1 MMRKLVSGVD
11 DVPAILAARSIGVD
25 DAVRATVAEIIDDVR
40 RRGDAALLDAV
51 RRFDAPGLDALVAAD
66 RELEAAEAA
75 LSEEQHA
82 ALQTAIDRVMRFHEA
97 QLYYFTETM
106 ESVSLGPSR
115 FDGLDHVAYHWS
127 EETDHGGHLGQ
138 QFRSVRRAG
147 VYVPGGEAAYP
158 SSVYMNVAPAN
169 VALVPEV
176 VVTTPARKDGSLP
189 PAVLVAA
196 RHCHVDRIVK
206 VGGAAAI
213 AALALGTESVS
224 KCDVV
229 VGPGNRYVNEA
240 KRQLW
245 GSVGLDGYAGP
256 SEVCV
261 LFDESANPAWVAADL
276 LTQVEHAA
284 DNAGFLVTTSEPKLA
299 EVLVEVERQ
308 LSSAARESTMRS
320 ALETHGLALVAR
332 SLDEAVDWV
341 NLIAPE
347 HLSLAISEAD
357 EVVSRIEN
365 AGCILVGEWTPESGG
380 DYAVGPSHTL
390 PTAGA
395 ARFGSPVNVLTFM
408 KVQSVVRLGEG
419 DLRELAPAMDTLAQM
434 EGFPTHG
441 RGATIRLD
449 E

>member
-1 MMRKLVSGVD
+1 MMRKLISGVD
-11 DVPAILAARSIGVD
+11 KVPSVLRARSMVAD
-25 DAVRATVAEIIDDVR
+25 EAVRATVAQIIDDVR
-40 RRGDAALLDAV
+40 RRGDAALLDSA
-51 RRFDAPGLDALVAAD
+51 RRFDAPGLDSILVSE
-66 RELEAAEAA
+66 REMEAAEAA

-106 ESVSLGPSR
+106 DSVTLGPSR
-115 FDGLDHVAYHWS
+115 FEGLERVAYHWS

-147 VYVPGGEAAYP
+147 VYVPGGAAAYP

-176 VVTTPARKDGSLP
+176 AVTTPARKDGSLP

-196 RHCHVDRIVK
+196 RHCHVDRVVK
-206 VGGAAAI
+206 VGGAAAV
-213 AALALGTESVS
+213 AALALGTESVPR
-224 KCDVV
+224 CDVV

-261 LFDESANPAWVAADL
+261 LFDESANAAWVAADL

-284 DNAGFLVTTSEPKLA
+284 DNTGFLVTPSESKLA

-308 LSSAARESTMRS
+308 LSGAARESTMRQ
-320 ALETHGLALVAR
+320 ALEAHGLALVAR
-332 SLDEAVDWV
+332 DLDEAVEWV

-347 HLSLAISEAD
+347 HLSLAVTDPDSM
-357 EVVSRIEN
+357 VSQIEN

-380 DYAVGPSHTL
+380 DYAAGPSHTL

-419 DLRELAPAMDTLAQM
+419 DLREIAPVVDTLAKT
-434 EGFPTHG
+434 EGFPTHA
-441 RGATIRLD
+441 RGATIRM
-449 E
+449 EE

>member
-1 MMRKLVSGVD
+1 MRKLISGIDDVAAALSGRTVRVD
-11 DVPAILAARSIGVD
+11 DS
-25 DAVRATVAEIIDDVR
+25 VRATVSEIIEDVR
-40 RRGDAALLDAV
+40 RRGDAALLDAA
-51 RRFDAPGLDALVAAD
+51 RRFDAPNLDRLVVD
-66 RELEAAEAA
+66 EREMAAAEEA
-75 LSEEQHA
+75 LSEEQHT
-82 ALQTAIDRVMRFHEA
+82 ALQSAIDRVMRFHEA
-97 QLYYFTETM
+97 QLYYFTESM
-106 ESVSLGPSR
+106 ESVPVGPSR
-115 FDGLDHVAYHWS
+115 FEGLDRVMYRWS

-138 QFRSVRRAG
+138 MMRSVRRAG

-176 VVTTPARKDGSLP
+176 VMTTPARRDGSLP

-196 RHCHVDRIVK
+196 RHFHVDRIVK

-213 AALALGTESVS
+213 AALALGTESVPR
-224 KCDVV
+224 CDVV

-245 GSVGLDGYAGP
+245 GSVGVDGYAGP

-261 LFDESANPAWVAADL
+261 LFDERANPAWVAADL

-284 DNAGFLVTTSEPKLA
+284 DNCGYLVTTSESMLA
-299 EVLVEVERQ
+299 EVLAEIETQ
-308 LSSAARESTMRS
+308 LTGAPRESTMRQ
-320 ALETHGLALVAR
+320 ALDANGLALVAR
-332 SLDEAVDWV
+332 NLDEAVEWV

-347 HLSLAISEAD
+347 HLSIAVAEA
-357 EVVSRIEN
+357 EAVVPSIEN
-365 AGCILVGEWTPESGG
+365 AGCIMVGEWTPESGG
-380 DYAVGPSHTL
+380 DYAAGPSHTL

-395 ARFGSPVNVLTFM
+395 ARFSSPVNVLSFM
-408 KVQSVVRLGEG
+408 KLQSVVCLDEN
-419 DLRELAPAMDTLAQM
+419 DLRDLAPVVNTLAQL

-449 E
+449 PS